1 MSKIELQG
9 DKSPRASSSSL
20 PEKQENTRG
29 WLAKGTF
36 LLFAAV
42 IIGILLSAVFANLT
56 SERLTF
62 LLSVL
67 SAITGTLGFVMG
79 FYFGQNQK

>member
-1 MSKIELQG
+1 
-9 DKSPRASSSSL
+9 L

-36 LLFAAV
+36 VLFAIV
-42 IIGILLSAVFANLT
+42 ILGIIASAIFTNLT
-56 SERLTF
+56 PDRLNF